1 MKAMCMIHRT
11 VGRPLLFSVALAL
24 AACGGGGSSGG
35 SVPPGP
41 TPTPVPGGS
50 TQSFTA
56 SSSNPTTVNFA
67 ALSNGTAATVIVPIA
82 NSSGTGTATLS
93 ATPPSGVP
101 AVSSSA
107 RVTQSIGGAIT
118 PLAYVTVSANS
129 ALAFGQTPAVTLTTT
144 STSSTYAYIALF
156 ANNTWTAVAG
166 PGTLVGGKYI
176 INPTDDNY
184 TIAAGSLVV
193 FAVFGSA
200 SLIDVNPPNSP
211 VADQCPPSY
220 KRAVNGHRLAQ
231 QGFSQVVSNRLYVS
245 YNGGTNAQTIA
256 RAVGA
261 IRNINLTPTK
271 GVSHTVVTLA
281 PGTNHD
287 QAAATLRAQSGVVSV
302 ANIHTRSPLA
312 DAAANDPGLNND
324 NQWYLY
330 RTNADPAAWNLTH
343 GAGITVAVIDTG
355 VDMTNQDLAP
365 KLTKAESIVG
375 GMITSSAQDTN
386 GHGTN
391 VAGLVAAS
399 TNNGY
404 GFASIGWS
412 VNLLDY
418 KIFPDANAFSD
429 CQGADTADEAMAIN
443 DAVSSGAS
451 VISMSLGAPNTPGN
465 SDPAE
470 QDAVEA
476 AITAGVTV
484 VAAAGNE
491 FDNSGVNGIQ
501 PDFPAA
507 YAGVIAVGASAVFD
521 SSMNNYNAITSE
533 VVASYSNSGPT
544 LVAPGGDAGADPAAD
559 CSTSTSPCDV
569 LHWIEGFSTTSAGLP
584 ADRCTNSGG
593 VCAVLFNGTSQATP
607 QVAATA
613 ALMMAKHGGPRSLT
627 PAQVKTIL
635 TNPANIDL
643 LPGISSTRQG
653 AGRLNVGKAVAAS

>member
-1 MKAMCMIHRT
+1 
-11 VGRPLLFSVALAL
+11 
-24 AACGGGGSSGG
+24 
-35 SVPPGP
+35 
-41 TPTPVPGGS
+41 
-50 TQSFTA
+50 
-56 SSSNPTTVNFA
+56 
-67 ALSNGTAATVIVPIA
+67 
-82 NSSGTGTATLS
+82 
-93 ATPPSGVP
+93 VP

-107 RVTQSIGGAIT
+107 RVTQSIGGTIT
-118 PLAYVTVSANS
+118 PLAYITVSANS
-129 ALAFGQTPAVTLTTT
+129 GLMFGQTPAITLTTS
-144 STSSTYAYIALF
+144 STSSTYAYVAMF
-156 ANNTWTAVAG
+156 ANNTWTAVGG

-184 TIAAGSLVV
+184 SIGAGATVV

-200 SLIDVNPPNSP
+200 SLISVNPPNSP
-211 VADQCPPSY
+211 GADACPLSY

-231 QGFSQVVSNRLYVS
+231 KGYSQVVSNRLYVS
-245 YNGGTNAQTIA
+245 YTGSTNAQTIA

-261 IRNINLTPTK
+261 IRNIDLAPTK
-271 GVSHTVVTLA
+271 GVSHTVVTL
-281 PGTNHD
+281 PQGMSHD

-302 ANIHTRSPLA
+302 ASIHTRSTLA
-312 DAAANDPGLNND
+312 DAAANDPDLNND

-330 RTNADPAAWNLTH
+330 RTNADPTAWNLTH

-365 KLTKAESIVG
+365 KLTKVESIVG

-404 GFASIGWS
+404 GFASIGWA

-429 CQGADTADEAMAIN
+429 CQGADTADEAAAID

-451 VISMSLGAPNTPGN
+451 VISESLGAPNSSGAD
-465 SDPAE
+465 SAE
-470 QDAVEA
+470 QDAVEG
-476 AITAGVTV
+476 AISAGVTV
-484 VAAAGNE
+484 VAANGNE
-491 FDNSGVNGIQ
+491 FDGTGDGTL

-507 YAGVIAVGASAVFD
+507 YPGVIAVGASAVFD
-521 SSMNNYNAITSE
+521 SQANTYSAITSE
-533 VVASYSNSGPT
+533 QVASYSNSGPT

-559 CSTSTSPCDV
+559 CSTSNSPCDL

-613 ALMMAKHGGPRSLT
+613 ALMMAQHGGPRSLT
-627 PAQVKTIL
+627 PAQVKAIL
-635 TNPANIDL
+635 TANTDV
-643 LPGISSTRQG
+643 LPGITSTRQG
-653 AGRLNVGKAVAAS
+653 AGRLNVGKAVAASQ